1 MVSVSLLA
9 GPLHLTGETK
19 RELAEEGLGKK
30 QQKNRLI
37 N

>member
-19 RELAEEGLGKK
+19 RELAEEGLEK
-30 QQKNRLI
+30 QQQQKKTG
-37 N
+37 